1 MNLEEI
7 LREVL
12 ILVKIA
18 GKILTK
24 FFYCQDFKVYIKKEI
39 ELVTDVDFEIEDFLR
54 KNVRRLTP
62 DFNIIG
68 EENFKNEEITEKYY
82 WLIDPLDGTVNFI
95 HRVPWVSI
103 SIALMDEKSPVLGA
117 VYNPLSKECFYAVKN
132 KGAYLNGLPIK
143 VSEKEKI
150 EKALLCTSFPGDC
163 KKKGFEKCF
172 LLFKEFNLISQG
184 VRRFGSAA
192 LDLAYVA
199 CGRYDGFWEPYLK
212 PWDTA
217 AGMLLVK
224 EAGGLVTDYFGNPYN
239 PFLNTIVASN
249 GLLHQELIKYTSKY
263 HPEFLK

>member
-7 LREVL
+7 LKEVL

-24 FFYCQDFKVYIKKEI
+24 FFYYQDFKVYIKKEI

-54 KNVRRLTP
+54 KNIHRLTP

-68 EENFKNEEITEKYY
+68 EENFKNGEITEKYY

-103 SIALMDEKSPVLGA
+103 SIALMDEKSPVLGV

-224 EAGGLVTDYFGNPYN
+224 EAGGFVTDYFGNPYN

-249 GLLHQELIKYTSKY
+249 GLLHQELIKYTSKF

>member
-24 FFYCQDFKVYIKKEI
+24 FFYYQDFKVYIKKEI

-54 KNVRRLTP
+54 KNIRRLTP

-103 SIALMDEKSPVLGA
+103 SIALMDEKSPVLGV

-199 CGRYDGFWEPYLK
+199 CGKYDGFWEPYLK

-224 EAGGLVTDYFGNPYN
+224 EAGGLVTDYFGNSYN